1 MSPRF
6 RLLLVFATAVFGGMP
21 ASSFAAE
28 PAPKTGEKKPVDPF
42 ERTRNRIDQLLKNRI
57 NPEPLPT
64 TLPNPFTLPVNL
76 AALTED
82 DLGPAQPNAPAAPV
96 AEVLEPGSHAE
107 MLAAFAATLRISG
120 AVTVD
125 GKLNFIIN
133 QLLYKEGDTILM
145 DKRDPKSA
153 ITISKIVPGALTLTF
168 NEASQVIR
176 LRN

>member
-1 MSPRF
+1 MNPPLRF
-6 RLLLVFATAVFGGMP
+6 SLLLVAAFFGCAPGPADAT
-21 ASSFAAE
+21 E
-28 PAPKTGEKKPVDPF
+28 PAPKAGERKPVDPF
-42 ERTRNRIDQLLKNRI
+42 DRTRNRIDQLLKARI
-57 NPEPLPT
+57 NPELLPSP
-64 TLPNPFTLPVNL
+64 LPNPFTLPVNL
-76 AALTED
+76 TALTED

-96 AEVLEPGSHAE
+96 AELLEPGSHAE
-107 MLAAFAATLRISG
+107 TLAAFAATPRISG

-145 DKRDPKSA
+145 NKRDPKSA

>member
-1 MSPRF
+1 MNPRL
-6 RLLLVFATAVFGGMP
+6 RLIVLSVTALLGGVP
-21 ASSFAAE
+21 GSARAAE
-28 PAPKTGEKKPVDPF
+28 PAAKPAEKKPVDPF
-42 ERTRNRIDQLLKNRI
+42 ERTRNRIDQLLKARI
-57 NPEPLPT
+57 NPEPLPA

-82 DLGPAQPNAPAAPV
+82 DLGPAKPNAPAAPV

-107 MLAAFAATLRISG
+107 TLAAFAATLRISG

-176 LRN
+176 LRQ

>member
-1 MSPRF
+1 MNPRL
-6 RLLLVFATAVFGGMP
+6 RLFLLFVTALLIGAPGS
-21 ASSFAAE
+21 AGAAE
-28 PAPKTGEKKPVDPF
+28 PAPKPAEKKPVDPF
-42 ERTRNRIDQLLKNRI
+42 ERTRNRIDQLLKART
-57 NPEPLPT
+57 NPEPLPV

-82 DLGPAQPNAPAAPV
+82 DLGPATPNAPAPPP

-107 MLAAFAATLRISG
+107 TLAAFAATLRISG

-125 GKLNFIIN
+125 GKLNFFIN

-145 DKRDPKSA
+145 DRRDPKSA
-153 ITISKIVPGALTLTF
+153 ITITRIVPGALTLTF
-168 NEASQVIR
+168 NEATQVIR